1 MFFLFSSARGGQA
14 VGLNVGGKFKI
25 YKEMI
30 PELVVPDLKDFA
42 LMPYVSLRCPDNT
55 EEPVTAKE
63 IFDACLAPQITEN
76 FKSGFKDKSRVE
88 TTDAEER

>member
-1 MFFLFSSARGGQA
+1 MLSFPYGSYILSLHSILQ
-14 VGLNVGGKFKI
+14 
-25 YKEMI
+25 
-30 PELVVPDLKDFA
+30 

-76 FKSGFKDKSRVE
+76 FKSGFKDKSPLE
-88 TTDAEER
+88 TMDAEER